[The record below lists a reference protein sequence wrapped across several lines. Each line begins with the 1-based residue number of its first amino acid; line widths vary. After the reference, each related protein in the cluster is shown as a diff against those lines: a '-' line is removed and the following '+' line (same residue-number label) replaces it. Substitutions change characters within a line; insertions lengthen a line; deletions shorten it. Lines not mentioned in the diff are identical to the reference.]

1 MSSQNVRIQKITKQG
16 MIQALIKDIN
26 AEQHKINQALS
37 ETMEAGKYVRLR
49 SAIHNARSYLD
60 VMEADLDALQELD
73 GRFN

>member
-26 AEQHKINQALS
+26 AEQHKINQVW
-37 ETMEAGKYVRLR
+37 AGTVESGRYVCLR

-60 VMEADLDALQELD
+60 AMEADLDALQELD